1 MLVLPILIIFS
12 PIIFIGLLMNEKKG
26 GRISSKEGMV
36 KFHSFRQFVFLPSRN
51 IAFIII
57 RWVKKSDFVEKSV
70 FSSFRD
76 ISPFALIS

>member
-1 MLVLPILIIFS
+1 M
-12 PIIFIGLLMNEKKG
+12 KKRE
-26 GRISSKEGMV
+26 GRYHQRRGMV

-57 RWVKKSDFVEKSV
+57 RRVKKSDFVEKSV